1 MIRFGMANYPAQ
13 VLIVTLLALQPFILH
28 AQMESKIKEIVKMTC
43 FLDGEIIFYPDTS
56 LTVLS
61 LEAIDPKNLAQ
72 SVLIKP
78 QIATKLFGKIGNHG
92 VYLMYSKNEH
102 ACIAKNHAIVSRY
115 CSDLQV
121 DPFTSF
127 RKIYPNDSIID
138 ANNPGID
145 EKKPEFPGGISALQG
160 FISSLLKY
168 PEDARSNSILGRVI
182 IGFIVKEDGT
192 CSDIRAICGRNLGIL
207 TSEAIRIGNSL
218 PRFFPGSRA
227 GKPIKTFTS
236 VSINFNLSAQEN
248 QLD

>member
-1 MIRFGMANYPAQ
+1 MTRFGLANYPVK
-13 VLIVTLLALQPFILH
+13 VLIVTLLALQPLILH

-56 LTVLS
+56 LTVRS
-61 LEAIDPKNLAQ
+61 LEAIEPKNLAQ
-72 SVLIKP
+72 SVLLKP

-102 ACIAKNHAIVSRY
+102 ACIAKDRAIVSKY
-115 CSDLQV
+115 CSDYQI
-121 DPFTSF
+121 DPFTLF
-127 RKIYPNDSIID
+127 RRIYPNDSII
-138 ANNPGID
+138 NGYNPGID
-145 EKKPEFPGGISALQG
+145 EKIPEFPGGISALQA
-160 FISSLLKY
+160 FITGLLIY
-168 PEDARSNSILGRVI
+168 PEDAKANSVLGRVM

-227 GKPIKTFTS
+227 GKPVKTFTS
-236 VSINFNLSAQEN
+236 VLINFNLRSQEN
-248 QLD
+248 QLE